1 MSTIQELL
9 RELCPNGVEHRTL
22 GEVAKCH
29 RGTAITA
36 KQSKPG
42 SVPVVSGGQKPAFFH
57 AESNRPSGCVTVAGS
72 GAYAGYVQ
80 YWDVPIFCADSFT
93 VDPIDSDEI
102 SSRFIFHILKSRQD
116 RLYSLKSEGG
126 VPHVYGKDVAAFSIP
141 LPPLSVQEEI
151 VRRLDAMQDV
161 VEALETELALRRKQY
176 EAVRKEVLDS
186 LFVAEERTIGECCS
200 IVNAHVK
207 FQRSEYGKE
216 GAYPIIDQGQDF
228 ICGYTDDASSIM
240 DIGPCVLFGDH
251 TRIVK
256 YADFPFAQGA
266 DGLKILKAEEQTV
279 TPRFLFHSLSSA
291 DIPNRGYN
299 RHWTMAKDI
308 RIPVPPLPVQKEIAK
323 KLDAFDE
330 LVNVALPAE
339 IAARRRAMETVRERC
354 FAALE
359 KAG

>member
-93 VDPIDSDEI
+93 VDPIDSVEI

-116 RLYSLKSEGG
+116 HLYSLKSEGG
-126 VPHVYGKDVAAFSIP
+126 VPHVYGKDVAALSIP
-141 LPPLSVQEEI
+141 LPPLPVQEEI

-161 VEALETELALRRKQY
+161 VEALENELALRRKQY
-176 EAVRKEVLDS
+176 EAVR
-186 LFVAEERTIGECCS
+186 
-200 IVNAHVK
+200 
-207 FQRSEYGKE
+207 
-216 GAYPIIDQGQDF
+216 
-228 ICGYTDDASSIM
+228 
-240 DIGPCVLFGDH
+240 
-251 TRIVK
+251 
-256 YADFPFAQGA
+256 
-266 DGLKILKAEEQTV
+266 
-279 TPRFLFHSLSSA
+279 
-291 DIPNRGYN
+291 
-299 RHWTMAKDI
+299 
-308 RIPVPPLPVQKEIAK
+308 
-323 KLDAFDE
+323 
-330 LVNVALPAE
+330 
-339 IAARRRAMETVRERC
+339 ERC

-359 KAG
+359 KSV